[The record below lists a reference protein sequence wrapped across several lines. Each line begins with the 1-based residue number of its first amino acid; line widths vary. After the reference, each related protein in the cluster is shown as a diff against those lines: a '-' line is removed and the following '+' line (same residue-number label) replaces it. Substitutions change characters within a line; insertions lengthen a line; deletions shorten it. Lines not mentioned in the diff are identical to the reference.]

1 MAFIITVDVA
11 VAFSIGAV
19 VLFTSVV
26 AVSDVTI
33 MAVLGIML
41 DTYCVSE
48 ELVELAM
55 ADGVA

>member
-1 MAFIITVDVA
+1 VAFIITVDVV
-11 VAFSIGAV
+11 VAFKIGAV

-26 AVSDVTI
+26 VVSDVTI

-41 DTYCVSE
+41 DMYCVSE

>member
-1 MAFIITVDVA
+1 MAFIITVDVV
-11 VAFSIGAV
+11 VAFKIGAV

-26 AVSDVTI
+26 VVSDVTI

-41 DTYCVSE
+41 DMYCVSE